1 MRKGRDFIRA
11 YDLTKQLRSLY
22 GITRE
27 TQDAESLV
35 QYFKAITI
43 LADPDGSAP
52 VVISISE
59 AAFLIT
65 DASWSSITYNDQ
77 AICAI
82 LSTAY
87 ELELPK
93 SLVRNY
99 YSKWKQ
105 MTRLINEAVTNL
117 QTMGEQHDL

>member
-11 YDLTKQLRSLY
+11 HQLTSQLRGLY

-27 TQDAESLV
+27 TNDAVSLV
-35 QYFKAITI
+35 YYFKAITI

-52 VVISISE
+52 VVISMSE

-65 DASWSSITYNDQ
+65 DASWSSVTYDNST
-77 AICAI
+77 ISAI
-82 LSTAY
+82 LSLAY

-99 YSKWKQ
+99 YSKWKS
-105 MTRLINEAVTNL
+105 MLKLINQAINQQRL
-117 QTMGEQHDL
+117 FGSGS